1 MSENAPVIE
10 SASRTLVAAKDEITN
25 IIVCYTGMYRPMAES
40 ITDEIVSFLE
50 HDTFCSPRL

>member
-1 MSENAPVIE
+1 MPEVPAEPNTT
-10 SASRTLVAAKDEITN
+10 RDEITN

-50 HDTFCSPRL
+50 HDTSCLPPV